1 MINYEFTIMNKM
13 SLIYFLNPDFFCP
26 QINIFF
32 AKEECLDKRINP
44 GIPKTH
50 PCSTGIKPPTKPIII
65 KNKPNPISK
74 YFFII

>member
-44 GIPKTH
+44 GIPNTH
-50 PCSTGIKPPTKPIII
+50 P
-65 KNKPNPISK
+65 
-74 YFFII
+74 